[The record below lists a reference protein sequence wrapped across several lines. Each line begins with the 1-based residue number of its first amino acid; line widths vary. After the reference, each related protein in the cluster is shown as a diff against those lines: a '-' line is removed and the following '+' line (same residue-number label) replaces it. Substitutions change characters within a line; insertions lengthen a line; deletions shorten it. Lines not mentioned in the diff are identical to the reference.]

1 MSTAHVVPT
10 SPTAAAPPTPTPSF
24 SVEESKHTRS
34 QVHAFQMQIKQ
45 TPGDFPTFKEDKG
58 WFQWHRLTIAIAA
71 AQGVSEPLDKDYY
84 PEPDTDEELLFKEK
98 QTYLY
103 SVFVL
108 KIQTSFGKASVRRY
122 ANTSDAQAVYREL
135 YAYYNLGVAAEI
147 NAQVMETELMAMKL
161 DDKYRKGCENFL
173 NSWTTKLMDLENIRP
188 NPVPDNQKKIWLT
201 SALQPHPLMQAAIT
215 QASTLELTMAGLGE
229 LV

>member
-1 MSTAHVVPT
+1 MIGTPGLVQAATLFSVPTWFRAQPNPSLELWSTLTEDSLSDWVVTTAHVVST
-10 SPTAAAPPTPTPSF
+10 SPTAAAPPMPTPSF

-45 TPGDFPTFKEDKG
+45 TPGDFHTFKEDKG

-108 KIQTSFGKASVRRY
+108 KIQTSFGKASV
-122 ANTSDAQAVYREL
+122 
-135 YAYYNLGVAAEI
+135 
-147 NAQVMETELMAMKL
+147 
-161 DDKYRKGCENFL
+161 C
-173 NSWTTKLMDLENIRP
+173 
-188 NPVPDNQKKIWLT
+188 
-201 SALQPHPLMQAAIT
+201 
-215 QASTLELTMAGLGE
+215 
-229 LV
+229 